1 MVWYGTVRCGTVWY
15 GMEWYGMVWY
25 GIAPVKIDDK
35 TRTCRVFLRRYTI
48 IRSKGLEGDRGST
61 TLTDRPF
68 YLVYT
73 KSMGYWYVHRC
84 RYIWSSRRW
93 LYLLFGCNYQ
103 LLRVLV
109 EACDGL

>member
-1 MVWYGTVRCGTVWY
+1 
-15 GMEWYGMVWY
+15 MEWYGMVWY